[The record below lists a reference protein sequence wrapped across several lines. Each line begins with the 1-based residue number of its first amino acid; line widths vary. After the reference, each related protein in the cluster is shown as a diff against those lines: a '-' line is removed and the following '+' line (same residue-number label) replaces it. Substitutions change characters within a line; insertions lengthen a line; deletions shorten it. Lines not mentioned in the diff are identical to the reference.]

1 MFSYQYDAEAY
12 AVSSRPTPSRT
23 KPART
28 AYSPRHE
35 NRRGKSGSLT
45 SLAHKRTSKRNGL

>member
-23 KPART
+23 KPVRT

-35 NRRGKSGSLT
+35 NRCGKSGSLGR
-45 SLAHKRTSKRNGL
+45 LAQRKSGKRSGL

>member
-1 MFSYQYDAEAY
+1 MFSFQYDAEAY

-23 KPART
+23 KPVRM

-35 NRRGKSGSLT
+35 NRRGKSGSLAR
-45 SLAHKRTSKRNGL
+45 LAQQKSGKRSDL